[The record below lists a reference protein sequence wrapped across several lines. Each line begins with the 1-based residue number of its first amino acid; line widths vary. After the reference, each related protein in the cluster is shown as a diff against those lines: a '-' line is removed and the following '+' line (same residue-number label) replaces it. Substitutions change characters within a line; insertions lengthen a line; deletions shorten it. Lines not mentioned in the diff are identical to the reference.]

1 MCPFPMQRSDAHNMH
16 ASTSGCC
23 DAVVDKLHL
32 YGDVCVVDDR
42 VYYDLFASVHVVI
55 IGDLH
60 L

>member
-1 MCPFPMQRSDAHNMH
+1 MQRSDAHNMH